1 MISLLR
7 GVNLGPSKRLR
18 MDELR
23 EVYAAAGMQ
32 CVQTYVQSGNVVFKT
47 ASRDLGKLA
56 SRLED
61 AVEARFGFR
70 AAVVLRSLAEIQ
82 DVIARNP
89 FAGRPGIE
97 GSKLLVVFLQA
108 GATPAAVSRMNDGPE
123 EVHVSGRE
131 IYIYFP
137 EGQGRS
143 RLFGT
148 VDKVLRG
155 QTTARNWNTVTKLAE
170 IGSALL

>member
-7 GVNLGPSKRLR
+7 GVNLGASKRLR
-18 MDELR
+18 MDGLR
-23 EVYAAAGMQ
+23 EVYEAAGMRS
-32 CVQTYVQSGNVVFKT
+32 VQTYVQSGNVVFKT
-47 ASRDLGKLA
+47 ASRDLAKLA

-70 AAVVLRSLAEIQ
+70 AAVVLRSLEEMQ

-89 FAGRPGIE
+89 FAGRPGLE
-97 GSKLLVVFLQA
+97 GSKLLVVFLQS
-108 GATPAAVSRMNDGPE
+108 GVTPDAVSQMNSGPE
-123 EVHVSGRE
+123 EVHLSGRE

-143 RLFGT
+143 KLFGT
-148 VDKVLRG
+148 VDKALRG
-155 QTTARNWNTVTKLAE
+155 QTTARNWNTVMKLVDL
-170 IGSALL
+170 GSALL